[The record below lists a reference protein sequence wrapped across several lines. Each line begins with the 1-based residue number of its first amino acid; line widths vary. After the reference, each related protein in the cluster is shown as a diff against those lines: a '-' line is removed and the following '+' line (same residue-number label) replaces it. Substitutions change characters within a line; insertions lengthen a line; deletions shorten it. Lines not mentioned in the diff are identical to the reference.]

1 MTDILEVEFQLG
13 YSMGIRP
20 NFNDVEFYELIWMFE
35 RMAEQKQ
42 KEQEAQQKSQG
53 NMTMADAIGGRQGGG
68 FR

>member
-1 MTDILEVEFQLG
+1 LTDILEVEFQLG
-13 YSMGIRP
+13 YAMGIRP

-42 KEQEAQQKSQG
+42 KENEAQQKSQG
-53 NMTMADAIGGRQGGG
+53 NMTMADVLGGRQGGK